1 MIKICRWDDE
11 LSEVAQI
18 WSDQCAGVLYA
29 PELAQLLDGGAGARA
44 ADFYPHLAH
53 ERSAQRATERFRA
66 PPGVGQNVAW
76 ALTNTV
82 NFTK

>member
-1 MIKICRWDDE
+1 MSE
-11 LSEVAQI
+11 LAQI

-29 PELAQLLDGGAGARA
+29 PELRHLRDLGAGAQV
-44 ADFYPHLAH
+44 ADFYPNLAH
-53 ERSAQRATERFRA
+53 ERAAMRATSKFRA